1 MMGKTNKASEDQDII
16 SEESEQYESE
26 ESEDEDKY
34 K

>member
-1 MMGKTNKASEDQDII
+1 MMGKNNKASEDQDII
-16 SEESEQYESE
+16 SEESEQDESE